1 MDALLVST
9 AVVAVAE
16 IGDKTM
22 LLALILAARYRQPWA
37 IVAGIAVAT
46 LANHAL
52 AGWAGAWMASMVSPE
67 VLKWAVVACFA
78 AVALWTLIPDKLDE
92 GAAPKPSRL
101 GAFLA
106 TTVAFFIVEIG
117 DKTQIATLVLAVQ
130 YSPLW
135 QVVLGSTLGM
145 LLANGPV
152 VLLGHRYADRLPL
165 TAARWVAAGL
175 FLALAAWVALSGL
188 PG

>member
-9 AVVAVAE
+9 AAVAVAE

-52 AGWAGAWMASMVSPE
+52 AGWAGAWVASTVSPG

-78 AVALWTLIPDKLDE
+78 AVALWTLVPDKLDE
-92 GAAPKPSRL
+92 DDAPKPSRF

-117 DKTQIATLVLAVQ
+117 DKTQIATVVLAAK
-130 YSPLW
+130 YAPLW
-135 QVVLGSTLGM
+135 QVVAGTSLGM
-145 LLANGPV
+145 LVANGPV

-165 TAARWVAAGL
+165 KAARWAAAAL
-175 FLALAAWVALSGL
+175 FAALAVWVAVVGL
-188 PG
+188 DG

>member
-22 LLALILAARYRQPWA
+22 LLALLLAARYREPWA

-52 AGWAGAWMASMVSPE
+52 AGWAGAWLATLLSPA
-67 VLKWAVVACFA
+67 VLQWAVVASLV
-78 AVALWTLIPDKLDE
+78 AVAAWTLVPDRLDA
-92 GAAPKPSRL
+92 GDAPKPSRA

-106 TTVAFFIVEIG
+106 TTLAFFLIEIG
-117 DKTQIATLVLAVQ
+117 DKTQVATVLLAAQ

-135 QVVLGSTLGM
+135 AVVLGSTLGL

-165 TAARWVAAGL
+165 AAARWVAAGL
-175 FLALAAWVALSGL
+175 FLALAAWVALRGL
-188 PG
+188 PA

>member
-9 AVVAVAE
+9 AAVAIAE

-22 LLALILAARYRQPWA
+22 LLALFLAARYRQPWA
-37 IVAGIAVAT
+37 IVLGIAVAT
-46 LANHAL
+46 VANHAV
-52 AGWAGAWMASMVSPE
+52 AGWAGAWLASLASPE

-78 AVALWTLIPDKLDE
+78 AVALWTLVPDKLDE
-92 GAAPKPSRL
+92 DEAPKPSRF

-106 TTVAFFIVEIG
+106 TTLAFFVVEIG
-117 DKTQIATLVLAVQ
+117 DKTQIATVVLAAK
-130 YSPLW
+130 YEPLW
-135 QVVLGSTLGM
+135 QVVAGTSLGM

-165 TAARWVAAGL
+165 KAARYAAAAL
-175 FLALAAWVALSGL
+175 FAALALWVALRGL
-188 PG
+188 GG

>member
-9 AVVAVAE
+9 VVVAIAE

-22 LLALILAARYRQPWA
+22 LLALLLAARYRQPWA

-52 AGWAGAWMASMVSPE
+52 AGWAGAGLASLLPPE
-67 VLKWAVVACFA
+67 ALRWIVVASLV
-78 AVALWTLIPDKLDE
+78 AVAAWTLVPDRLDASE
-92 GAAPKPSRL
+92 APKPSRF

-106 TTVAFFIVEIG
+106 TSLAFFLVEIG
-117 DKTQIATLVLAVQ
+117 DKTQVATVVLAAQ
-130 YSPLW
+130 YTPLW

-152 VLLGHRYADRLPL
+152 VLLGHRYAERLPL
-165 TAARWVAAGL
+165 NAARRVAAGL
-175 FLALAAWVALSGL
+175 FLVLAVWVAVRGL

>member
-9 AVVAVAE
+9 VAVAIAE

-37 IVAGIAVAT
+37 IVLGIAVAT
-46 LANHAL
+46 LTNHAL
-52 AGWAGAWMASMVSPE
+52 AAWAGAWVASVLSPE
-67 VLKWAVVACFA
+67 TLKWIVVACFV
-78 AVALWTLIPDKLDE
+78 AVAAWTLIPDTMTEDE
-92 GAAPKPSRL
+92 APKPTRF

-117 DKTQIATLVLAVQ
+117 DKTQIATVVLAAK

-135 QVVLGSTLGM
+135 QVVVGTSLGM

-165 TAARWVAAGL
+165 QAARWVAVAL
-175 FLALAAWVALSGL
+175 FLALATWVAVRGL
-188 PG
+188 GG

>member
-1 MDALLVST
+1 MDALFVST
-9 AVVAVAE
+9 AAVAIAE

-52 AGWAGAWMASMVSPE
+52 AGWAGAWVASLVSPE
-67 VLKWAVVACFA
+67 VLKWGVVACFA
-78 AVALWTLIPDKLDE
+78 AVAAWTLIPDKMDE
-92 GAAPKPSRL
+92 DEAPKPSRF

-117 DKTQIATLVLAVQ
+117 DKTQIATVVLAAQ
-130 YSPLW
+130 YHPLW
-135 QVVLGSTLGM
+135 QVVAGTSLGM

-165 TAARWVAAGL
+165 KAARWSAAAL
-175 FLALAAWVALSGL
+175 FAVLAVWVAVRGL
-188 PG
+188 GG

>member
-1 MDALLVST
+1 MDALFVAT
-9 AVVAVAE
+9 AVVALAE

-22 LLALILAARYRQPWA
+22 LLALLLAARYRQPWA

-46 LANHAL
+46 LVNHGL
-52 AGWAGAWMASMVSPE
+52 AGWAGAWLASLLAPE
-67 VLKWAVVACFA
+67 VLRWIVAA
-78 AVALWTLIPDKLDE
+78 SLLAVAAWTLVPDRLDANE
-92 GAAPKPSRL
+92 APKPSHF
-101 GAFLA
+101 GAFL
-106 TTVAFFIVEIG
+106 TTSLAFFLVEIG
-117 DKTQIATLVLAVQ
+117 DKTQIATVVLAAQ

-152 VLLGHRYADRLPL
+152 VLLGNRYADRLPL
-165 TAARWVAAGL
+165 AAARWVAAGL
-175 FLALAAWVALSGL
+175 FLALAAWVALEGL

>member
-9 AVVAVAE
+9 AAVAIAE

-37 IVAGIAVAT
+37 IVGGIAVAT

-52 AGWAGAWMASMVSPE
+52 AGWAGAWVASMVSPE
-67 VLKWAVVACFA
+67 VLKWGVVACFA

-92 GAAPKPSRL
+92 DEAPKPSRF

-117 DKTQIATLVLAVQ
+117 DKTQIATVVLAAK

-135 QVVLGSTLGM
+135 QVVIGTSLGM

-165 TAARWVAAGL
+165 QAARWVAAAL
-175 FLALAAWVALSGL
+175 FLALAAWVAVRGL
-188 PG
+188 G

>member
-9 AVVAVAE
+9 AVVALAE

-22 LLALILAARYRQPWA
+22 LLALLLAARYRQPWA

-52 AGWAGAWMASMVSPE
+52 AGWAGAWLASLLPPE
-67 VLKWAVVACFA
+67 TLRWIVVASLL
-78 AVALWTLIPDKLDE
+78 AVAAWTLVPDRLDANE
-92 GAAPKPSRL
+92 ASKPSRF
-101 GAFLA
+101 GAFL
-106 TTVAFFIVEIG
+106 TTSIAFFLVEIG
-117 DKTQIATLVLAVQ
+117 DKTQIATVVLAAQ

>member
-1 MDALLVST
+1 MDALLIST
-9 AVVAVAE
+9 AAVAVAE

-52 AGWAGAWMASMVSPE
+52 AGWAGAWVASMVSPE
-67 VLKWAVVACFA
+67 VLKWGVVACFA
-78 AVALWTLIPDKLDE
+78 AVAAWTLLPDRMDE
-92 GAAPKPSRL
+92 DEAPKPSRF
-101 GAFLA
+101 GTFIA
-106 TTVAFFIVEIG
+106 TTIAFFIVEIG
-117 DKTQIATLVLAVQ
+117 DKTQIATVVLAAK
-130 YSPLW
+130 YTPLW
-135 QVVLGSTLGM
+135 QVVVGTSLGM

-165 TAARWVAAGL
+165 KAARWAAAAL
-175 FLALAAWVALSGL
+175 FAAPAVWVAVRGL
-188 PG
+188 GP

>member
-22 LLALILAARYRQPWA
+22 LLALLLAARYRQAWA

-52 AGWAGAWMASMVSPE
+52 AGWAGAWVAAQVAPE
-67 VLKWAVVACFA
+67 ILQWAIVACFV
-78 AVALWTLIPDKLDE
+78 AVAAWTLVPDKLDDGE
-92 GAAPKPSRL
+92 APKPSRF

-106 TTVAFFIVEIG
+106 TTLAFFVVEIG
-117 DKTQIATLVLAVQ
+117 DKTQVATVVLAAQ
-130 YSPLW
+130 YTPLW
-135 QVVLGSTLGM
+135 QVVAGSTLGM

-165 TAARWVAAGL
+165 KAARWTAAAL
-175 FLALAAWVALSGL
+175 FLALAVWVALRGL
-188 PG
+188 PD

>member
-9 AVVAVAE
+9 AAVAVAE

-52 AGWAGAWMASMVSPE
+52 AAWAGAWVAAQVSPA
-67 VLKWAVVACFA
+67 VLKWGVVACFA
-78 AVALWTLIPDKLDE
+78 AVALWTLIPDRLDE
-92 GAAPKPSRL
+92 DEAPKASRF

-117 DKTQIATLVLAVQ
+117 DKTQIATVVLAAK
-130 YSPLW
+130 YAPLW
-135 QVVLGSTLGM
+135 QVVVGTSLGM

-165 TAARWVAAGL
+165 RAARWAAAAL
-175 FLALAAWVALSGL
+175 FAVLAVWVALRGL
-188 PG
+188 G